1 MRLGQWL
8 RTVIAGAAIAAAFP
22 RAGAQPTTSP
32 SASLSPEVDL
42 QQYLTRL
49 AANLNQGPRAQREEA
64 AQRLV
69 EIDSAETHSMLVK
82 GLEGDDELAQNA
94 CARAIGEGRAADP
107 RWLAPLLKLLDK
119 DHTADAA
126 ARALTRYDTEPLAYQ
141 RLIALA
147 QSRQQ
152 TSRVAIIRALGQVSQ
167 EPVAAALV
175 AIVAEPTEDLRTRS
189 AAAESL
195 QELSGQA
202 SNGADAHKWQVWLDA
217 RKALNPAEW
226 RSRVLAEQHPFLQRS
241 DMAERDRMKAF
252 KEQIAQQFSDQ
263 YSRLQPAEKSKLLLD
278 LLNASDADVRD
289 VGVRLVGGAA
299 IQEGRPI
306 TEDIRARLIDLVGD
320 ASPDVRQQV
329 VSVLKKIADPN
340 AVDAILTQLQVEN
353 DTQVK
358 IDLLDAVARQPI
370 AKAIP
375 VIEQMIK
382 DPSPQVA
389 ASAAAALRAIAT
401 SPNFK
406 ISPAQAKQIF
416 DDLQALLQART
427 GAPGMP
433 SAEPGAGELRAAI
446 VGAMAVLSPADTA
459 AAMDLFPRLLDP
471 NESARVRQRALSGLA
486 GLGEQ
491 SGDIIAHELDPN
503 TEPDPSVRETAAI
516 SLGKVGSFTY
526 ARQLDTSMD
535 TSSRPQYEPAKEV
548 REAAWKSFQSLLPD
562 ASTRDLANWAEI
574 FRRRSNEP
582 DYEAVVRQ
590 ELARKYQA
598 AGDLQSLA
606 VEQQRIGAIYL
617 GLKPPQYNDAVPYLR
632 QALKYWEGVQA
643 QQTIVVQLV
652 RALMDSLLRSG
663 QYRDAIQF
671 GEYEMNRDASNQDVI
686 GAAIR
691 NVAEELVAKSDPASD
706 KAAGDLINQALEMKT
721 PALDARFAGRLK
733 ELKDGLP
740 AGSSP

>member
-1 MRLGQWL
+1 
-8 RTVIAGAAIAAAFP
+8 VVAGAALAAAFP
-22 RAGAQPTTSP
+22 RAVAQPTTSP
-32 SASLSPEVDL
+32 SASLSPEEDL

-69 EIDSAETHSMLVK
+69 EIDSPETHSMLAK
-82 GLEGDDELAQNA
+82 GLEGDDESAQNA
-94 CARAIGEGRAADP
+94 CAKAIGEGGVAD
-107 RWLAPLLKLLDK
+107 RQWLAPLLQLLDK

-126 ARALTRYDTEPLAYQ
+126 ARALTRYDTEPRAFE

-152 TSRVAIIRALGQVSQ
+152 ASRVAIIRTLGQIVQ

-175 AIVAEPTEDLRTRS
+175 AIVADPTEDVLTRS
-189 AAAESL
+189 TAAESL
-195 QELSGQA
+195 QQLSGQA
-202 SNGADAHKWQVWLDA
+202 GNGTDAHKWQGWLDA
-217 RKALNPAEW
+217 RKALNFAEW
-226 RSRVLAEQHPFLQRS
+226 RSRVLAEQHPILQRVET
-241 DMAERDRMKAF
+241 AERDRMKVF
-252 KEQIAQQFSDQ
+252 KDQIAQQFSDQ
-263 YSRLQPAEKSKLLLD
+263 YGRLQPAEKSKLLLD

-289 VGVRLVGGAA
+289 IGVRLVGGPA

-320 ASPDVRQQV
+320 ASPDVRHQV
-329 VSVLKKIADPN
+329 VSVLRGIADPN

-358 IDLLDAVARQPI
+358 IDLLDAVARQPT

-375 VIEQMIK
+375 VVERMIK

-389 ASAAAALRAIAT
+389 ASAAAALRAIAIN
-401 SPNFK
+401 PNFK
-406 ISPAQAKQIF
+406 ISPAQAKQVF
-416 DDLQALLQART
+416 DDLQSLLQSRT

-433 SAEPGAGELRAAI
+433 SAEPGAADLRAAI
-446 VGAMAVLSPADTA
+446 VGAMAALSTADSAT
-459 AAMDLFPRLLDP
+459 AMDLFPRLLDP
-471 NESARVRQRALSGLA
+471 NESPRVRQRALSGLA

-491 SGDIIAHELDPN
+491 AGDIIAHELDPN
-503 TEPDPSVRETAAI
+503 IEPDPSVRETAAI

-526 ARQLDTSMD
+526 ARQLDNSMD

-548 REAAWKSFQSLLPD
+548 REAAWKSFQSLLPA
-562 ASTRDLANWAEI
+562 ASTRELANWAEI
-574 FRRRSNEP
+574 FRRRSNEL
-582 DYEAVVRQ
+582 DHEAAVRQ

-606 VEQQRIGAIYL
+606 MQQQDIGEIYL
-617 GLKPPQYNDAVPYLR
+617 RFKPPQYSDAVPYLR
-632 QALKYWEGVQA
+632 QALTYWEGVVHA
-643 QQTIVVQLV
+643 QPQVVVQLV
-652 RALMDSLLRSG
+652 RERMDSLLRSG

-671 GEYEMNRDASNQDVI
+671 GEDEMKRDVSNQDVI

-691 NVAEELVAKSDPASD
+691 NVAEELVAKADPASD
-706 KAAGDLINQALEMKT
+706 KAAGDLINQALDMKN